1 MSTRLAERTARIPW
15 DSPTVRVVL
24 ASTFLAPLG
33 VPLISPALPVVRDAF
48 GVGDAQAS
56 LLVSAY
62 FLTGIL
68 LSPFI
73 GALTDRIGRQR
84 VLVGSLLV
92 FGLTGGAIAAAPS
105 FEWVVGLRV
114 VQGTAAA
121 GIFVT
126 TVTLIADAYEGAQR
140 NAVLGANIAVL
151 SGGAALFPVVGG
163 ALVAISWNTPF
174 LLYLVALPMALVAW
188 TTLDESVGV
197 NDRRGFAYVR
207 GALSSLPAVDAV
219 ALYGA
224 AFGLELLLFG
234 SIVTGVPFLL
244 AAEGVLPVII
254 GLVLLS
260 VELAAIPVSM
270 LNGRFAERFTNEHLI
285 AAGFACF
292 GVGLSVM
299 WVAPSVAVV
308 AAGAFVFGAGLGL
321 SMPAIDAA
329 VSGLVTAEHRAGALS
344 LRNSATFLGR
354 ATGPVLF
361 AGIAA
366 TTGYGPLL
374 LTGAAIAV
382 LSGGLALLVGRVV
395 RRRRVPV
402 EEVDRP
408 ARGV

>member
-1 MSTRLAERTARIPW
+1 MSSRLAERTARVPW

-33 VPLISPALPVVRDAF
+33 VPLVSPALPVVRDAF

-73 GALTDRIGRQR
+73 GALTDRIGRR
-84 VLVGSLLV
+84 HVLVGSLLV
-92 FGLTGGAIAAAPS
+92 FGVTGGAIALAPT
-105 FEWVVGLRV
+105 FDVVVALRV

-140 NAVLGANIAVL
+140 NAVLGANVAVL
-151 SGGAALFPVVGG
+151 SLGAAVFPVVGG
-163 ALVAISWNTPF
+163 AAVAFSWNAPF
-174 LLYLVALPMALVAW
+174 ALYLVAVPMALVAW
-188 TTLDESVGV
+188 RTLDPSRPDEYE
-197 NDRRGFAYVR
+197 RGLRYVR
-207 GALSSLPAVDAV
+207 EALSALPAVDAV

-234 SIVTGVPFLL
+234 SIVTATPFLL
-244 AAEGVLPVII
+244 AAEGVLPVVV

-260 VELAAIPVSM
+260 TELVSIPVSM
-270 LNGRFAERFTNEHLI
+270 LNGRFARHVSNGGLV

-292 GVGLSVM
+292 GLGLAVL
-299 WVAPSVAVV
+299 WAAPSVVVV
-308 AAGAFVFGAGLGL
+308 AVGAAVFGAGLGL

-329 VSGLVTAEHRAGALS
+329 VSDLVTADHRAGALG

-354 ATGPVLF
+354 ATGPVAFTALAVTTGYEPLLF
-361 AGIAA
+361 AGAVAA
-366 TTGYGPLL
+366 LCVAAVAALAGPV
-374 LTGAAIAV
+374 T
-382 LSGGLALLVGRVV
+382 
-395 RRRRVPV
+395 RRRRAGDEADGPV
-402 EEVDRP
+402 GG
-408 ARGV
+408 A

>member
-1 MSTRLAERTARIPW
+1 MSSTVAERTARIPW
-15 DSPTVRVVL
+15 DSPMVRVVL

-73 GALTDRIGRQR
+73 GALTDRIGRRR
-84 VLVGSLLV
+84 VLVGSLVL
-92 FGLTGGAIAAAPS
+92 FGVTGGAIAVAPT
-105 FEWVVGLRV
+105 FDVVVGLRI

-151 SGGAALFPVVGG
+151 SLGAAVFPVVGG
-163 ALVAISWNTPF
+163 ALVALSWNAPF
-174 LLYLVALPMALVAW
+174 VLYLVALPMALLAW
-188 TTLDESVGV
+188 VTLEESAVVDGA
-197 NDRRGFAYVR
+197 RGLAYVR
-207 GALSSLPAVDAV
+207 DALSSLPVVDAV

-234 SIVTGVPFLL
+234 SIVTAVPFLL
-244 AAEGVLPVII
+244 ASEGVLPVVV
-254 GLVLLS
+254 GVVLLS
-260 VELAAIPVSM
+260 TELASIPVSM
-270 LNGRFAERFTNEHLI
+270 LNGRFAERTTNELLI
-285 AAGFACF
+285 AGGFGCFAAGLFVLWA
-292 GVGLSVM
+292 
-299 WVAPSVAVV
+299 APSVLVV
-308 AAGAFVFGAGLGL
+308 ALGAAVFGAGLGL

-329 VSGLVTAEHRAGALS
+329 VSGLVTTEHRAGALS
-344 LRNSATFLGR
+344 VRNSATFLGR

-361 AGIAA
+361 AGLAA
-366 TTGYGPLL
+366 TMGYGPLL
-374 LTGAAIAV
+374 LAGGVVALLAA
-382 LSGGLALLVGRVV
+382 LLALLAGQVT
-395 RRRRVPV
+395 RRRARV
-402 EEVDRP
+402 EEGERP
-408 ARGV
+408 AGGA